1 MTKKRDQKFV
11 FQKIMF
17 CLLKKVSINLV
28 MDWMVRRWV
37 WHNWCWLGHRLHWS
51 WRGRRMIRSNWL
63 GVVVGLVWV
72 GG

>member
-1 MTKKRDQKFV
+1 
-11 FQKIMF
+11 
-17 CLLKKVSINLV
+17 

-37 WHNWCWLGHRLHWS
+37 WHNWCWLGHRLHWC
-51 WRGRRMIRSNWL
+51 WRGGRMIRSNWL